1 MLEAK
6 EGHYVGGASNYAHID
21 SNGNITQNGSGR
33 THESLKYKLTSI
45 GGFAIKIT
53 NQTDAISVAGKVVEC
68 DHGAND
74 AVELSEANGDH
85 PIGVLLDSGIA
96 NGSEV
101 WIVVAGVA
109 DVLYEDTESSARGN
123 WVYMSG
129 TAGFAIDAVP
139 TPGHAADHWKEIGH
153 CCETVTYV
161 DTPILARCV
170 LHFN

>member
-1 MLEAK
+1 
-6 EGHYVGGASNYAHID
+6 
-21 SNGNITQNGSGR
+21 
-33 THESLKYKLTSI
+33 
-45 GGFAIKIT
+45 
-53 NQTDAISVAGKVVEC
+53 VEC

-85 PIGVLLDSGIA
+85 PIGVFLDSGVA

-123 WVYMSG
+123 WVSMSG
-129 TAGFAIDAVP
+129 TAGFVIDAAP